1 AIGDT
6 SSTKLVTLFG
16 SYDRDH
22 RALNKAVR
30 ERLPKETRL
39 VGATSSGEVDR
50 DGIHQSTVVLGAL
63 GGDFD
68 VGLGLGRDLGMDAYR
83 AGVDAV
89 AQASSALGV
98 RPADLNPRRH
108 VGMVIDDG
116 AKMKKEEFLLGML
129 EKNQSLLLAGGG
141 ASTPALD
148 PTMQRPLL
156 HVDGEVV
163 DDAVLI
169 ALFATDAPFAAMR
182 SHWYQPTGQKITIT
196 KVDESHT
203 VALEVD
209 DQPAAKRFS
218 DLLEVPIE
226 ELT

>member
-1 AIGDT
+1 MPKVHMKCARTAKTDPAGAADELLSAIGDT

-83 AGVDAV
+83 AGVD
-89 AQASSALGV
+89 
-98 RPADLNPRRH
+98 
-108 VGMVIDDG
+108 
-116 AKMKKEEFLLGML
+116 
-129 EKNQSLLLAGGG
+129 
-141 ASTPALD
+141 
-148 PTMQRPLL
+148 
-156 HVDGEVV
+156 
-163 DDAVLI
+163 
-169 ALFATDAPFAAMR
+169 
-182 SHWYQPTGQKITIT
+182 
-196 KVDESHT
+196 
-203 VALEVD
+203 
-209 DQPAAKRFS
+209 
-218 DLLEVPIE
+218 
-226 ELT
+226 